1 MWCCE
6 QAFQAR
12 LSRCVMSPTC
22 LDGIRALIYLWLG
35 ICYSLWHCNCL
46 YFIGCLKQFNM
57 VGSRR
62 GCIPAETQQ
71 VRAGWLE
78 APQYSLLMD
87 SWLPRAMEGLPKK
100 WSLRF
105 FSSSSGASPSGNRD
119 TPPPP
124 ASAILRSH
132 HSRCPHLLRE
142 LANQLWNEPPAGSN
156 RIRV

>member
-78 APQYSLLMD
+78 ALQCSLLLD
-87 SWLPRAMEGLPKK
+87 SRLPRAMEALPKNGA
-100 WSLRF
+100 SDF
-105 FSSSSGASPSGNRD
+105 FHLPQGHPPQETGTSPVRYSGAITVGV
-119 TPPPP
+119 
-124 ASAILRSH
+124 ILSE
-132 HSRCPHLLRE
+132 SWPT
-142 LANQLWNEPPAGSN
+142 NYGNEPPAGSN
-156 RIRV
+156 RVRV